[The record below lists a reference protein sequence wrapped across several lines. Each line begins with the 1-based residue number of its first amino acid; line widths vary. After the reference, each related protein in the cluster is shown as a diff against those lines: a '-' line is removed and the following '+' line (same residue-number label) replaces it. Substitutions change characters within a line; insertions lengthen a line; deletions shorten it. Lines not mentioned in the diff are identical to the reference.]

1 MNGDALAAVQRLE
14 AALLAMPQV
23 ECPTRHHFAG
33 GIYGREMFM
42 RAGTTLTGATHK
54 RQHMALF
61 VGDVSVFDGESVER
75 LTGHNIVIA
84 EPGTKRAMYAH
95 ADSYV
100 TGFFITDK
108 TDIQDIER
116 ELVEEDP
123 AMLQSNRTEVLQC
136 S

>member
-1 MNGDALAAVQRLE
+1 MELEAVKRLE
-14 AALLAMPQV
+14 AELMALPQAD
-23 ECPTRHHFAG
+23 CPTRHHFAG

-61 VGDVSVFDGESVER
+61 VGDVSVFDGESVKR
-75 LTGHNIVIA
+75 LTGHNMMVTEA
-84 EPGTKRAMYAH
+84 GTKRAMYAH

-100 TGFFITDK
+100 TGYFITDK

-116 ELVEEDP
+116 DLVEEGP
-123 AMLQSNRTEVLQC
+123 AMLQSNRTQEVIEC